1 MFPPVTW
8 NEEEVLQLI
17 RNTQEEFLEL
27 DFKRGDS
34 LKNTDQNKKEIS
46 KDVSAF
52 ANTIG
57 GTIVYGIEE
66 DLQPPHAAVSLSPIN
81 LRVTTKEWLE
91 QVINSNI
98 QPRIPGIRI
107 TPINLTSV
115 PDSAV
120 YVVTIPEGAT
130 AYQAADKRYYKRF
143 NFESV
148 PMYDY
153 EIRQIL
159 NSVGPDLWTGQSG
172 KELVLAE
179 PFLHPE
185 TERHATEIGRCGSGV
200 WLEHRSIAWSQVP
213 CAEQWLTVGASQL
226 IPFGRVSSIA
236 QLGRCLQLRKRATS
250 EKDTGR

>member
-130 AYQAADKRYYKRF
+130 AYQARIKDITSGSTSNRCRCTTMKSDK
-143 NFESV
+143 
-148 PMYDY
+148 
-153 EIRQIL
+153 
-159 NSVGPDLWTGQSG
+159 
-172 KELVLAE
+172 
-179 PFLHPE
+179 
-185 TERHATEIGRCGSGV
+185 
-200 WLEHRSIAWSQVP
+200 
-213 CAEQWLTVGASQL
+213 
-226 IPFGRVSSIA
+226 SSIGSYDRPIG
-236 QLGRCLQLRKRATS
+236 LGWKHGSSLPRWAESSSRSKPSWSTVVR
-250 EKDTGR
+250 